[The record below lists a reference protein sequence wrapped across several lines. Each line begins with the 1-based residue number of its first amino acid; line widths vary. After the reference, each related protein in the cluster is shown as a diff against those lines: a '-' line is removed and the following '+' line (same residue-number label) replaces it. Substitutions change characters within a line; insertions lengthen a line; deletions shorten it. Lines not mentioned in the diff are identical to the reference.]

1 MEREIEHAGSPEGT
15 VEAVATRRELAKEL
29 AEELD
34 AIDPQAANRAERI
47 GDLRRRMDAACD
59 VGGLTIKEWRALI
72 EKVAAARAEAPI
84 AKPGPRLA

>member
-1 MEREIEHAGSPEGT
+1 MESEIQHDVMASDENVALVAGP
-15 VEAVATRRELAKEL
+15 ELAKAF

-34 AIDPQAANRAERI
+34 AIDSLATNRADRI

-59 VGGLTIKEWRALI
+59 VGELTIREWRALI

-84 AKPGPRLA
+84 AKTGPRAA